1 MHEGERERSP
11 DHARE
16 IVQYATLSHIYSYTG
31 IARVLLCHG
40 RKLSRIA
47 TCLNCDSRDEYYI
60 RPSRLPRLYP
70 RLLSP
75 QKSLADCF
83 GKFCIVRKFSFLNR
97 IDSLSLLRAVL
108 RETLLEVSRLT
119 NAVDI

>member
-47 TCLNCDSRDEYYI
+47 TCLNCDSRDEYYGLVGYRGCI
-60 RPSRLPRLYP
+60 RGYYLHRKVWQTALANFV
-70 RLLSP
+70 LSE
-75 QKSLADCF
+75 SVHFSIASTLAVARGFAGD
-83 GKFCIVRKFSFLNR
+83 V
-97 IDSLSLLRAVL
+97 
-108 RETLLEVSRLT
+108 T
-119 NAVDI
+119 